1 MDARNH
7 QLKKPPAPFAGKDHG
22 GSACVHVGF
31 GKLSA
36 GDFDAAKPAIARQ
49 GWCAKAWNTR
59 WSSCNLGAKSSGE
72 CAKLGGAAENLP
84 LNPHFRAF
92 CGRRPWR

>member
-7 QLKKPPAPFAGKDHG
+7 QLKKPPAPFAAKDHG

-49 GWCAKAWNTR
+49 GWGR
-59 WSSCNLGAKSSGE
+59 QGLEHPLGAGLGE
-72 CAKLGGAAENLP
+72 GARCEPGA
-84 LNPHFRAF
+84 
-92 CGRRPWR
+92 G